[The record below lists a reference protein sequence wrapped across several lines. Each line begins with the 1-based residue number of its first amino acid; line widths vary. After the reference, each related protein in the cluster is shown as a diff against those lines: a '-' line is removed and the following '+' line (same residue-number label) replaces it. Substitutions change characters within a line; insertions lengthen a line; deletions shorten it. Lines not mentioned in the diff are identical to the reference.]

1 MKAVIH
7 KKNSLNFILT
17 SLILIFLVR
26 IASSQ
31 EAHQVRMAMVGNSI
45 TFGTGLS
52 DPANENYAAQLSD
65 MLQGI
70 YGDTVLIQNYGVSG
84 RTMLRNTD
92 KAIWDEIKFRN
103 ALEFVPDV
111 CVILLGTNDSHPEY
125 WDPYGDEFLDDY
137 LTMIDT
143 FKFRNPNTE
152 FIVCLPPPI
161 FEGSMYGHDSL
172 TLVDEIIPLI
182 ESVATNTGATL
193 VDFQSAFVD
202 SVHLFPDKLHPN
214 VDGAQIMAE
223 ILFDLMIDTDLVHQV
238 ETGLAFVSTFKQFPA
253 IVPDGSDVQ
262 LQWTTIFADSVFLDG
277 VSVDISGNTE
287 VIAEAGKTYTL
298 TAKGPNNVSEYP
310 LLLNTSPVST
320 SEVFNNNNIKVFP
333 NPVGGT
339 LFFEI
344 EDLTFNKIQVKI
356 FNLLGEELLE
366 QSISN
371 LNRHSAKF
379 ELNTSNLIQGV
390 YIYAIY
396 IDSEMKLGKFS
407 KDTNR

>member
-1 MKAVIH
+1 MKAVLY
-7 KKNSLNFILT
+7 KKISLNFILT
-17 SLILIFLVR
+17 NLFIIFL
-26 IASSQ
+26 ASNVNAQ
-31 EAHQVRMAMVGNSI
+31 EAYQVRMAMVGNSI

-65 MLQGI
+65 MLEGV

-152 FIVCLPPPI
+152 FIVCFPPPI

-182 ESVATNTGATL
+182 DLVATNTGATL
-193 VDFQSAFVD
+193 VDFQSVFMD

-214 VDGAQIMAE
+214 VDGAEIMAE

-238 ETGLAFVSTFKQFPA
+238 ETGLAFVSTFKQSPS

-277 VSVDISGNTE
+277 VSVDISGNTQ
-287 VIAEAGKTYTL
+287 VIAEAGKVYTL
-298 TAKGPNNVSEYP
+298 TAKGPNNISEYP
-310 LLLNTSPVST
+310 LLLNTSPVGT
-320 SEVFNNNNIKVFP
+320 SEVFNNINIKVFP
-333 NPVGGT
+333 NPVGER
-339 LFFEI
+339 LYFEVKNLPASDVQI
-344 EDLTFNKIQVKI
+344 KI

-366 QSISN
+366 QSFSN
-371 LNRHSAKF
+371 VNQRSAKF
-379 ELNTSNLIQGV
+379 ELNTSNLNQGV

-407 KDTNR
+407 KDSHR